1 MFENIRLAFQGIL
14 AHKMRSLLTML
25 GIIIGIGSI
34 IAIVSTIQGTNDQLR
49 EQLIGSGNN
58 TVRVTLGSG
67 GESYDMDMSSSL
79 AGVHPVSDATIER
92 ILALDT
98 VDRVTCYTNRVLWET
113 AIYYKDRSMMTAN
126 ISGVDDQYFDTL
138 GYRIRTGREFLQ
150 GDYDE
155 DRIILYRFRIGET
168 PEKVTDLRASE
179 VDLYN
184 LEIMGTEVRIV
195 SQNDVF
201 RCYYP
206 EQFSFPLTPQ
216 DTVCFLEDGK
226 VYIERWVEEGW
237 DDENDCATDAYQY
250 YHKVIVKDYSGKTL
264 SEEIGSLHQ
273 ASDGTWWMA

>member
-1 MFENIRLAFQGIL
+1 MIRKFKKISGKYIEKITGQERLAYATSDSTDFYDLIEWSRHGGYQGSVIEFYDFETGEVWRPFEKKRNVVYGRP
-14 AHKMRSLLTML
+14 AFWE
-25 GIIIGIGSI
+25 GS
-34 IAIVSTIQGTNDQLR
+34 
-49 EQLIGSGNN
+49 
-58 TVRVTLGSG
+58 
-67 GESYDMDMSSSL
+67 
-79 AGVHPVSDATIER
+79 
-92 ILALDT
+92 
-98 VDRVTCYTNRVLWET
+98 
-113 AIYYKDRSMMTAN
+113 
-126 ISGVDDQYFDTL
+126 YFL
-138 GYRIRTGREFLQ
+138 LQ

-155 DRIILYRFRIGET
+155 DRISLYRFRIGEA
-168 PEKVTDLRASE
+168 PEKVTDLKASE

-206 EQFSFPLTPQ
+206 EQFSIPLTPQ

-237 DDENDCATDAYQY
+237 DNENDCATDAYEF